1 MKSQNSQ
8 TNTDMWTQIEL
19 MVEGELSN
27 PQKRDLLLQLD
38 ETPAMWRSL
47 ALAFVEQ
54 QSLKKSINE
63 SLASLA
69 MSQPSADSPPHPEQT
84 PTIQA
89 SDFQTP
95 QGHAWNSNRILRLA
109 TAACIGLLLFVF
121 GLGIGNRQGQVAV
134 NALQPAS
141 GPVDASPARTPEQ
154 IEESTPSDTSVLVSD
169 ENGVVGQ
176 LRWISKTGVRM
187 SPVFQGSIDQAWL
200 ASNPPTVD
208 DKVMRQ
214 FAKAGVK
221 VKPERKFVSLKLRDE
236 QFTIPMDD
244 VLFQRLRREVY

>member
-1 MKSQNSQ
+1 MKSQNSP
-8 TNTDMWTQIEL
+8 TNMDVWTQIEL

-27 PQKRDLLLQLD
+27 SQKRDLLLQLD

-63 SLASLA
+63 SLASLST
-69 MSQPSADSPPHPEQT
+69 SQPVADSPSKPEHTASKASHYQT
-84 PTIQA
+84 REGYQ
-89 SDFQTP
+89 
-95 QGHAWNSNRILRLA
+95 WNGNRILRLA

-121 GLGIGNRQGQVAV
+121 GLGVGNRQGQVAV
-134 NALQPAS
+134 NDLKAS
-141 GPVDASPARTPEQ
+141 TSDGTTDSVPPHAPT
-154 IEESTPSDTSVLVSD
+154 EESKPSQSTVLASD

-176 LRWISKTGVRM
+176 LRWLSKTGVRM
-187 SPVFQGSIDQAWL
+187 SPVFQGSIDQDWL

-236 QFTIPMDD
+236 QYTIPMDD